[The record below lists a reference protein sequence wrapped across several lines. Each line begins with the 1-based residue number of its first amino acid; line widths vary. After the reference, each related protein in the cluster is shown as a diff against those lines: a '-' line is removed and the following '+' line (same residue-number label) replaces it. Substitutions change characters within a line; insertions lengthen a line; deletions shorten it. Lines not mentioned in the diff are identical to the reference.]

1 MSGSISTPKNA
12 GRWPVRERLE
22 EAVSLNKSGA
32 LSLALL
38 LLAACGQETAAPELQ
53 VDAGPYQVTP
63 ELIAAATAEGVVSY
77 YSSLDLIVAEDMA
90 AAFEEKYPG
99 IDVRVERA
107 GSERVFQRI
116 GQEYSTGIYNADVT
130 DTSDAVHFAY
140 FKHQGWLAHAIPEE
154 FENFPAEAKDP
165 DGYFAAFRAD
175 LSVVAYNEDLVSP
188 DEVPDSFADLL
199 DPRWRGR
206 MVKGHPGY
214 SGTIMTATHALSE
227 ALGWDYFA
235 QLGEQDVMQVQSS
248 TDPPKKLAL
257 GERALQVDGNEYVAV
272 QQQMAGVPLK
282 IVYPTE
288 GTPLVVGNAA
298 ILANAPHPNAARL
311 FYAFMFSEE
320 AQQLNSDEGG
330 VRSFHMGVTDNNGRP
345 SLGEIKLLRSDPE
358 VLEPRLQEIKQRYE
372 EYFGT

>member
-1 MSGSISTPKNA
+1 MPGKTPNA
-12 GRWPVRERLE
+12 LVLKA
-22 EAVSLNKSGA
+22 AVSF
-32 LSLALL
+32 ALL
-38 LLAACGQETAAPELQ
+38 LVAACGQGPAAPEVQ
-53 VDAGPYQVTP
+53 VEAGPYTLTP
-63 ELIAAATAEGVVSY
+63 ELIEAAAVEGVVSY
-77 YSSLDLIVAEDMA
+77 YSSLDLVVAERMA
-90 AAFEEKYPG
+90 TAFEEKYPG

-116 GQEYSTGIYNADVT
+116 GQEYSAGIYNADVT

-140 FKHQGWLAHAIPEE
+140 FKNQGWLAHAVPEE
-154 FENFPAEAKDP
+154 FADFPAEAKDP
-165 DGYFAAFRAD
+165 EGYFAAFRAD
-175 LSVVAYNEDLVSP
+175 LSVIAYNERLVSA
-188 DEVPDSFADLL
+188 DEVPESFADLL
-199 DPRWRGR
+199 DPRWSGR

-227 ALGWDYFA
+227 ELGWDYFA
-235 QLGEQDVMQVQSS
+235 RLGQQDIMQVQSS

-282 IVYPTE
+282 IIYAIE

-330 VRSFHMGVTDNNGRP
+330 VRSFHSGVIDNNGRP
-345 SLGEIKLLRSDPE
+345 PLDEIKLLRSDPE
-358 VLEPRLQEIKQRYE
+358 ELGTRLQEIKQRYE